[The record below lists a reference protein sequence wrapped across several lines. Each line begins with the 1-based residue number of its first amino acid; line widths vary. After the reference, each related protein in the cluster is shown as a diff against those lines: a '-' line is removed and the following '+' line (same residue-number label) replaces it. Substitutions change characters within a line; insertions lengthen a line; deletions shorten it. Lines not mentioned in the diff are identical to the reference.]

1 MKSLGRVLVILGLFF
16 PLLSQAKDDAVVGP
30 LTGEQAMCPISMEM
44 NSMEQDAFIGF
55 HGRLSHLNSHY
66 GKNTF
71 DTKLSEL
78 LELHWPTAK
87 VIETSPLFVEK
98 VLNKVEQQYLMH
110 AIASTIGLDHPE
122 WSTFFRVMHRVTL
135 SFYSPGT
142 TENAHGL
149 FSRRTEK
156 LMKTI
161 RDLPFRR
168 IKNKNLTQAEAD
180 IVKARA
186 LTMIANMFIFLER
199 QSTINYEIIM
209 LRAQAAKAAFT
220 FNLIR
225 YGTIGL
231 LIASTVY
238 AGPIIAIA
246 GIAARGLIADVVIAS
261 QMAKLGQIAAGG
273 GLGFVGAPVGYAL
286 TSSSSAMYQAQTNSL
301 NNGTVYACELN
312 KKFEEWRNQGASPYM
327 KAALTGGGLGLFG
340 GALTL
345 TRAGA
350 QVVLYATTF
359 GVGVGQLYALNQ
371 MNENSMRGLAE
382 YRLALMAQENGN
394 NELAKEHLRNS
405 RRYFQIAGEKRIES
419 IVISILSIS
428 FAAGDFRA
436 ALIQGEDMIRVMY
449 ANSSDTL
456 PQAFQ
461 SAVDLSLSIAAE

>member
-30 LTGEQAMCPISMEM
+30 LTGEQAMCPISMEL
-44 NSMEQDAFIGF
+44 NRMEQDAYIGF
-55 HGRLSHLNSHY
+55 HGRLSHLNGHY
-66 GKNTF
+66 GKNSF
-71 DTKLSEL
+71 DAKLNEL

-98 VLNKVEQQYLMH
+98 VLNKVEQQYLLH

-122 WSTFFRVMHRVTL
+122 WDQFFRVMRRITL
-135 SFYSPGT
+135 NFYSPGT
-142 TENAHGL
+142 TENHQL
-149 FSRRTEK
+149 FSRRTET
-156 LMKTI
+156 LMTTI
-161 RDLPFRR
+161 RDLSLRKMKK
-168 IKNKNLTQAEAD
+168 KNTTQEEAD
-180 IVKARA
+180 VIKARA

-199 QSTINYEIIM
+199 QSNINREIIM
-209 LRAQAAKAAFT
+209 LRAQAARAAFT

-225 YGTIGL
+225 YGSIGL

-246 GIAARGLIADVVIAS
+246 GAAARGLIADVVIAS